1 MSILSDRPAPPPFG
15 FAGPAWRFFVSG
27 LVILALVGV
36 VAFNAIVRLRTDA
49 SLVAHSNEVLATLA
63 NIENELAK
71 ASSARRGFV
80 IARDSSFVQQYES
93 ARRHGDDLGYRLE
106 RLVGDNA
113 RQVAGARRLDH
124 AADARL
130 DEIAASMAEVGRG
143 TRGRELL
150 PTDSTARA
158 VRTALFDLVS
168 EENRTLAEREGR
180 AEFTELAAEFVIGG
194 GFALAFAL
202 FYMAARR
209 SVRSALERHEA
220 DRLLAERA
228 LELDVANRQLEELL
242 FAASGRLAEPL
253 RDMEGLIQ
261 RVATVSAVSAPHEL
275 DAMVVQLPES
285 VARMTRIVNDLRT
298 YARLVAY
305 VPARD
310 RVPLDDLVPRVLAQM
325 GERVQA
331 AGGTITVSP
340 QLPAVVGDATLL
352 EWLLRYVLDNALT
365 FAKPGQGPQVEISAR
380 TDNGRAV
387 ISIRDHGIGILRD
400 YHARIFSLFE
410 RLDRHEYPGSGIG
423 LPIAQRAA
431 ELLGTRLR
439 VESEPGA
446 GSTFSFDVPLMRDAT

>member
-15 FAGPAWRFFVSG
+15 FAGPAWRFFVLG
-27 LVILALVGV
+27 LGILALVGV
-36 VAFNAIVRLRTDA
+36 VSFRAIVRLRTDA

-93 ARRHGDDLGYRLE
+93 ARRHGDDLAFRLE
-106 RLVGDNA
+106 RLVGDNV
-113 RQVAGARRLDH
+113 RQVVGARILDR
-124 AADARL
+124 ATNARL
-130 DEIAASMAEVGRG
+130 DEMAASMAAVGRG
-143 TRGRELL
+143 TQGRELL

-168 EENRTLAEREGR
+168 QENRTLAEREGR
-180 AEFTELAAEFVIGG
+180 AESTELAAEIVIGG
-194 GFALAFAL
+194 GFAFAFAL

-253 RDMEGLIQ
+253 RDIEGLLARVGALAASAALADQ
-261 RVATVSAVSAPHEL
+261 RAL
-275 DAMVVQLPES
+275 GVQLPDA
-285 VARMTRIVNDLRT
+285 VGRMTRIVGDLRT
-298 YARLVAY
+298 YARLVGY

-310 RVPLDDLVPRVLAQM
+310 RVPLDDLVPRVLAEMQDRIRTL
-325 GERVQA
+325 GATV
-331 AGGTITVSP
+331 IVSP

-352 EWLLRYVLDNALT
+352 EWLLRHVLDNALT
-365 FAKPGQGPQVEISAR
+365 FSKPGEAPRVEISA
-380 TDNGRAV
+380 TTANGRAT
-387 ISIRDHGIGILRD
+387 ISVRDSGIGILRD

-423 LPIAQRAA
+423 LPIAQRAS
-431 ELLGTRLR
+431 ELLGSRLR

-446 GSTFSFDVPLMRDAT
+446 GSTFSFEVPLMRDAG